1 MSQSFIEV
9 SKFGFHFLVVIRIAL
24 DNRRVVHLKAHFVA
38 FKTVMSIFFRSEY
51 SLTYLLV
58 ILSSI
63 RSISTEKG
71 ASEII
76 SVYGPQLPSTVHNFR
91 PQLSS
96 TTSVHKLPSTNF
108 RPHRTL
114 TTSHSLR
121 FVQMNELKMGECR
134 QTNKTSNGQH
144 PTQGE

>member
-9 SKFGFHFLVVIRIAL
+9 SKFGFHFLAVIRIAL

-91 PQLSS
+91 PQLPS
-96 TTSVHKLPSTNF
+96 TTFVHNFRPQTSVHKLPSTSY
-108 RPHRTL
+108 PHNI
-114 TTSHSLR
+114 SFIALR
-121 FVQMNELKMGECR
+121 ANE
-134 QTNKTSNGQH
+134 
-144 PTQGE
+144 

>member
-9 SKFGFHFLVVIRIAL
+9 SKFGFHFLAVIRIAL

-76 SVYGPQLPSTVHNFR
+76 IVSVYGPQLPSTVHNFR

-108 RPHRTL
+108 RPQ
-114 TTSHSLR
+114 TSVHKLPS
-121 FVQMNELKMGECR
+121 
-134 QTNKTSNGQH
+134 TSYPHMARRLFQNQFIC
-144 PTQGE
+144 